1 MTIEKLAAQLQ
12 EQIDQKMEE
21 FSKLGKQA
29 KKLRTQIDKAH
40 QDMSAILLELQPVDS
55 LIRAQHPDKCEL
67 FDVLLEYQKDKNE

>member
-12 EQIDQKMEE
+12 EQIDLKMET

-29 KKLRTQIDKAH
+29 KKLRAQIDKTH

-67 FDVLLEYQKDKNE
+67 FDVLLSYQKDKSE